1 MQPAAICALASGL
14 VLITGVVITLIRRD
28 VKSRRRGA
36 GPWHR
41 HGSVPLAGAGLVLAV
56 LARSGGQSAATHSF
70 LYAESVVLLAGAVAC
85 ALIGATNATR
95 RRAGGNRA

>member
-1 MQPAAICALASGL
+1 MQPVAMIALASGL
-14 VLITGVVITLIRRD
+14 VLVAGVVVTLIRRD
-28 VKSRRRGA
+28 VKSRRGGA

-56 LARSGGQSAATHSF
+56 LARGGGQSAATHNV
-70 LYAESVVLLAGAVAC
+70 LYAESVVLLLGAVAC
-85 ALIGATNATR
+85 ALVGATNATR

>member
-1 MQPAAICALASGL
+1 MQSVAIFALASGFVL
-14 VLITGVVITLIRRD
+14 VVGVVITLTRHD
-28 VKSRRRGA
+28 VKSRRGG

-56 LARSGGQSAATHSF
+56 LARSGGQSAATHNV
-70 LYAESVVLLAGAVAC
+70 LYAESVLLLLGAVGC
-85 ALIGATNATR
+85 ALVGAANATR